1 MTSEPDRSDEHV
13 SAEGIQQ
20 ILAELQKLNRRMD
33 TLNTRLF
40 GNPEGDAGD
49 EGRLVVLERRM
60 NNHAGRIS
68 KLEGFRWWLLG
79 GLVVAD
85 VIILYALALWQA
97 AKAAGK

>member
-1 MTSEPDRSDEHV
+1 
-13 SAEGIQQ
+13 
-20 ILAELQKLNRRMD
+20 MD

-68 KLEGFRWWLLG
+68 KLGGFRWWLLG